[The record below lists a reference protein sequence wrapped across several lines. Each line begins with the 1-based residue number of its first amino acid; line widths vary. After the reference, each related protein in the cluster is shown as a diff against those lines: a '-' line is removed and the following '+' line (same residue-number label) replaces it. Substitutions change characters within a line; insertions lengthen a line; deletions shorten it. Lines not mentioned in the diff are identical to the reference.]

1 MTYEQALAIAK
12 RAFEEELRRHNWD
25 RAKAYEEMMLREDLN
40 PQLREAFLV
49 IGRHTAFSTRH

>member
-1 MTYEQALAIAK
+1 MTYDQALALTK
-12 RAFEEELRRHNWD
+12 RAFEEALRQHGWD

>member
-1 MTYEQALAIAK
+1 MSYDEALAITK
-12 RAFEEELRRHNWD
+12 RAFEEALRQHGWD

>member
-25 RAKAYEEMMLREDLN
+25 RAKAYEEMMLREDRD
-40 PQLREAFLV
+40 PQLREAFRVAGLHYV
-49 IGRHTAFSTRH
+49 FATRH

>member
-1 MTYEQALAIAK
+1 MSYEEALAITK
-12 RAFEEELRRHNWD
+12 RAFEEALRQHGWD

>member
-25 RAKAYEEMMLREDLN
+25 RVKAYEEMMLREDLN

>member
-1 MTYEQALAIAK
+1 MTYDEALAITK
-12 RAFEEELRRHNWD
+12 RAFEEALRQHGWD

>member
-1 MTYEQALAIAK
+1 MTYDEALAITK
-12 RAFEEELRRHNWD
+12 RAFVEALRQHGWD

>member
-1 MTYEQALAIAK
+1 MSYDEALAITK
-12 RAFEEELRRHNWD
+12 RAFEEALRLHNWD

>member
-12 RAFEEELRRHNWD
+12 LAFEEALRLHGWD

>member
-1 MTYEQALAIAK
+1 MTYDEALALTK
-12 RAFEEELRRHNWD
+12 RAFDEALRQHGWD

>member
-1 MTYEQALAIAK
+1 MSYDEALALTK
-12 RAFEEELRRHNWD
+12 RAFEEALRQHGWD

>member
-1 MTYEQALAIAK
+1 MTYDEALALTK
-12 RAFEEELRRHNWD
+12 RAFEEALRQHGWD

-49 IGRHTAFSTRH
+49 MGRHTAFSTRH

>member
-25 RAKAYEEMMLREDLN
+25 RAKAYREMMLREDLN

>member
-25 RAKAYEEMMLREDLN
+25 RVKAYEEMMLREDLN
-40 PQLREAFLV
+40 PQLREAFIVVGL
-49 IGRHTAFSTRH
+49 HDTLATRH

>member
-1 MTYEQALAIAK
+1 MTYDEALVLTK
-12 RAFEEELRRHNWD
+12 RAFEEALRLHGWD
-25 RAKAYEEMMLREDLN
+25 CAKAYEEMMLREDLN

>member
-25 RAKAYEEMMLREDLN
+25 RVKASEEMMLREDLN